1 MSRRFNNDRHWVGRA
16 KWLGSG
22 PLTYM
27 GPYDKMQK
35 KKKKKEKKKH
45 TLTQEN
51 AFLRER
57 ERERRI
63 DLCKEAENFKGRKE
77 KKGKRGM
84 KCKNLRQVPKRPGK
98 KSI

>member
-1 MSRRFNNDRHWVGRA
+1 
-16 KWLGSG
+16 
-22 PLTYM
+22 M

-51 AFLRER
+51 AFLR